1 MSVMT
6 PADFLAT
13 VAQPNM
19 QTALERPNDI
29 RAIVNAV
36 LTLDA
41 LPGFIHAAGV
51 EASDPAMMVHK
62 ADDDFRVAL
71 ATISPSYRVL
81 RDMAAALKHGDL
93 DRKRKRPR
101 LVRSGGGARQIEN
114 GCGLFQCGDNVGG
127 SIVVIELDPGPG
139 YVRASSIIADSYR
152 MLSRIV
158 EGEPASTDDGDS
170 GTFAIMG
177 GDAFLATMPPP

>member
-1 MSVMT
+1 MS
-6 PADFLAT
+6 PAEFLAT
-13 VAQPNM
+13 VVQPNM
-19 QTALERPNDI
+19 QTALEQPNDL

-36 LTLDA
+36 LTVDA

-51 EASDPAMMVHK
+51 VADDPAMMAHK
-62 ADDDFRVAL
+62 ADDDFRAAL

-101 LVRSGGGARQIEN
+101 LVRSGGAARRVRN
-114 GCGLFQCGDNVGG
+114 MCGLYQCGDSLGG
-127 SIVVIELDPGPG
+127 SVVVIEFDPGPG
-139 YVRASSIIADSYR
+139 YVRASNVIADSFR
-152 MLSRIV
+152 MLRRIV
-158 EGEPASTDDGDS
+158 EGEPARRDEHEG

-177 GDAFLATMPPP
+177 GDAFLATLPPP